1 MTQVNLL
8 PLLAGSIGSISV
20 FIQAYKIY
28 LSKLTRDISLI
39 SYLLLILSSCIWII
53 YGIYK
58 KDNYLIIGSS
68 IILIPSI
75 FIVYYKIKK
84 IIIKKDTFIN
94 FT

>member
-1 MTQVNLL
+1 MTQFCLL

-39 SYLLLILSSCIWII
+39 SYLLLILSSCIWIY

-75 FIVYYKIKK
+75 FIVYYKTNN
-84 IIIKKDTFIN
+84 IILKKDSFIN

>member
-39 SYLLLILSSCIWII
+39 SYLLLILSSCIWIY
-53 YGIYK
+53 YGIY
-58 KDNYLIIGSS
+58 
-68 IILIPSI
+68 
-75 FIVYYKIKK
+75 
-84 IIIKKDTFIN
+84 KKDTFIN